1 MSSQGIGALPYVMYG
16 ELLKGSEATWA
27 FGLEIRVIGSFNKRV
42 DQGDMGSGAISA
54 AYCLM
59 GKLST

>member
-1 MSSQGIGALPYVMYG
+1 MSTQGIAALPYVMYG
-16 ELLKGSEATWA
+16 ELLKSSEATWGPA
-27 FGLEIRVIGSFNKRV
+27 SMIRVVGFFNTRV